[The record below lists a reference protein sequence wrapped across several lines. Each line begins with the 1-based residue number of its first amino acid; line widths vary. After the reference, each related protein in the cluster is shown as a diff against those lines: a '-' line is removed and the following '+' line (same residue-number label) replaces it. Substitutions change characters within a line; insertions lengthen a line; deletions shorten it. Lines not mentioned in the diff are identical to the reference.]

1 MNERRVQ
8 NRNLREIR
16 HLPNPTQLEKILFM
30 DGILL
35 GKPLVATRIT
45 EVKTSAE
52 PKPSLHN
59 LQTPFLSGVGKS
71 DPRLNAL
78 HEACALAE
86 SLKDDSQA
94 LIARAQVKGH
104 QDPMTV
110 AQGCNS
116 LEKAMAEVEAL
127 IRKLDDALV
136 MDSLNSVQEQA
147 RA

>member
-1 MNERRVQ
+1 
-8 NRNLREIR
+8 
-16 HLPNPTQLEKILFM
+16 M

-52 PKPSLHN
+52 PKPSFKIS
-59 LQTPFLSGVGKS
+59 QTTALRGVGEN

-78 HEACALAE
+78 REACALAE
-86 SLKDDSQA
+86 ALNDDSQA
-94 LIARAQVKGH
+94 LIARAHVKGN

-136 MDSLNSVQEQA
+136 MESSNTVQEQVQA
-147 RA
+147 

>member
-1 MNERRVQ
+1 
-8 NRNLREIR
+8 
-16 HLPNPTQLEKILFM
+16 M

-45 EVKTSAE
+45 EVKKSAE
-52 PKPSLHN
+52 PKPSLKIS
-59 LQTPFLSGVGKS
+59 QTTALRGVGEN
-71 DPRLNAL
+71 DPRLSAL

-86 SLKDDSQA
+86 ALKDDSQA
-94 LIARAQVKGH
+94 LNTRAQLKGN

-116 LEKAMAEVEAL
+116 LEKAMAEVEEL

-136 MDSLNSVQEQA
+136 MESLNSVQEQV
-147 RA
+147 RP